1 MSVIYIFKYL
11 MYIDFQIPLNEF
23 ETSLIRQAENSQL
36 AYQNDTTVEGLAL
49 RSYVYPPYLEE
60 ARLSFTQKLK
70 LSRG

>member
-1 MSVIYIFKYL
+1 MIIIN
-11 MYIDFQIPLNEF
+11 IDFQIPLNEF

-36 AYQNDTTVEGLAL
+36 AYQNDITVEGLAL

-60 ARLSFTQKLK
+60 ARLSFTQKLR